1 MSSCRQRLLVALY
14 LGSVVSANLAV
25 AAFGPVAVAPSS
37 FLLVGLDL
45 TARDLL
51 HDAWSGRGLVPRL
64 GVLIGAG
71 AALSFALNR
80 SAGRIAL
87 ASFVAFTLAAIVDAL
102 VYEGLRSSVTLV
114 RVNVSNLGSA
124 VMDSMVFPTIAFGT
138 LLPSVIAGQL
148 VAKVAGGMI
157 WSLLLLR
164 ITRGRGTQG

>member
-1 MSSCRQRLLVALY
+1 MSTWRQRLLVALY
-14 LGSVVSANLAV
+14 LGSAVAANLAV

-51 HDAWSGRGLVPRL
+51 HDAWTGRGLALRMS
-64 GVLIGAG
+64 GLIGAG

-80 SAGRIAL
+80 AAGRVAL
-87 ASFVAFTLAAIVDAL
+87 ASFAAFALAAIADSL
-102 VYEGLRSSVTLV
+102 VYERLRGRAVLV
-114 RVNVSNLGSA
+114 RVNGSNLGGA
-124 VMDSMVFPTIAFGT
+124 LVDSLVFPTVAFGA

-148 VAKVAGGMI
+148 VAKVGGGLL

-164 ITRGRGTQG
+164 ATRRHAP